1 MSGEYRNIKDLLKLI
16 PEEKQPIAKKLVTEL
31 NFMSK
36 TLTSL
41 RKMVN
46 EQGAIELFENGKQK
60 MLRESPALKSYNTT
74 IQRYSLLYKQL
85 CDLLPKD
92 LEKQTPEEVNP
103 IYDFIRGE

>member
-1 MSGEYRNIKDLLKLI
+1 MTTQYKNIKDLLPLI
-16 PEEKQPIAKKLVTEL
+16 PDEKKPIAKKLITEI
-31 NFMSK
+31 NFMAK

-46 EQGAIELFENGKQK
+46 EQGAVELFKNGSQE
-60 MLRESPALKSYNTT
+60 MLREHPALKSYNTT

-85 CDLLPKD
+85 IDLIPKD
-92 LEKQTPEEVNP
+92 SEKPPEEVNP

>member
-1 MSGEYRNIKDLLKLI
+1 MSGEYRTIKDLLKLI
-16 PEEKQPIAKKLVTEL
+16 PDEKQPIAKKLVTEL

-36 TLTSL
+36 TLASL

-92 LEKQTPEEVNP
+92 VEKPTEEVNP